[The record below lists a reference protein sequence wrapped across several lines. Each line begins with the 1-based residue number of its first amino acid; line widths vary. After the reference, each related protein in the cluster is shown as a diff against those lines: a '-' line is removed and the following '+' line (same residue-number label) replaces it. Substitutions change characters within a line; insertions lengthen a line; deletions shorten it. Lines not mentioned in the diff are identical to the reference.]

1 MCVMSA
7 RGCDGSMGSKDYFKE
22 AVRNAHFLG
31 WGGGGGF
38 EVLVV

>member
-7 RGCDGSMGSKDYFKE
+7 RGCGGSKDYFKE

-31 WGGGGGF
+31 GGGGGEF